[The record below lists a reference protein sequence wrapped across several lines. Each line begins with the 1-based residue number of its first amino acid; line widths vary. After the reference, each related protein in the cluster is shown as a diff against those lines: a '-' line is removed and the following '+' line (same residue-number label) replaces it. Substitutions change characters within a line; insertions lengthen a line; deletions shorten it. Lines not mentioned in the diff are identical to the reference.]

1 MNALVEKFEEQDWDL
16 ASLFDSTFEVV
27 TARRP
32 DLLDQVHKLRY
43 EVYCVENAFESPE
56 NHPNEREIDAFD
68 AHAVHSALIH
78 RASGNVVGCV
88 RLILPATGSES
99 QLPIQ
104 DIVGEAD
111 RGPLDGLPK
120 DRTAEISRYA
130 VSKSFRR
137 RRGEDLYPDVGFPYA
152 ARINERRVMPHV
164 TLGLLRGALQLCV
177 EHGITH
183 LCAVM
188 EPSLLR
194 LTSRMGLTFHPVG
207 PKVNYHGIRQPT
219 FAVLDEL
226 DRGFLQ
232 KQGDFYDVVT
242 KDARI

>member
-1 MNALVEKFEEQDWDL
+1 MSALAELRAEPDWDL
-16 ASLFDSTFEVV
+16 AGLFDATFEVV

-43 EVYCVENAFESPE
+43 EVYCVENSFESAE
-56 NHPNEREIDAFD
+56 DHPDGREKDNYD
-68 AHAVHSALIH
+68 LHAVHSALIH
-78 RASGNVVGCV
+78 RATESVVGCV
-88 RLILPATGSES
+88 RLILPDSAEDTS
-99 QLPIQ
+99 LPIQ
-104 DIVGEAD
+104 GIVSPEFRHLLETLP
-111 RGPLDGLPK
+111 RGQ
-120 DRTAEISRYA
+120 TAEISRYA

-152 ARINERRVMPHV
+152 ARVNERRVMPHV
-164 TLGLLRGALQLCV
+164 TLGLLRGALRLCV

-207 PKVNYHGIRQPT
+207 PAANYHGVRQPT

-242 KDARI
+242 GEARG